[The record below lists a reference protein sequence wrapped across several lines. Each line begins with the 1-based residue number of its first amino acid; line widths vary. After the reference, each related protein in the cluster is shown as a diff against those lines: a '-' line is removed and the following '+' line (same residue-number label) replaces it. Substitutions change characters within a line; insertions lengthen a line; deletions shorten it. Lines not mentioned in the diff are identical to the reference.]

1 VAAGVGV
8 VQAVGVARGRSSQ
21 TASRWSRRRRGTGT
35 SKNTPMPP
43 EHEATRGRLMSDSGD
58 AGTERW
64 STREI
69 DEEALPHRQ
78 SPRCRCRRR
87 MRWRGSEIAVG
98 QKIKEEIG
106 GVVLWV
112 SPMTHWIGPS
122 CTQIFYGLA
131 QQPTGSVYSF
141 WTLGHWT
148 DPLKLASRGSCRAN
162 PLGLR

>member
-1 VAAGVGV
+1 VGV
-8 VQAVGVARGRSSQ
+8 LHAVGVARGRSSQ

-106 GVVLWV
+106 GVGFVGQPNDPLDRPILYPDFLWV
-112 SPMTHWIGPS
+112 GSTTYWIGLFILGIGPLDRPTKTCIPRFMS
-122 CTQIFYGLA
+122 C
-131 QQPTGSVYSF
+131 QP
-141 WTLGHWT
+141 
-148 DPLKLASRGSCRAN
+148 